1 MQGRIREIAGQADPI
16 SRTYAVRIA
25 VNAPPQTMRLGMT
38 ASVALTVEDE
48 AAPMVVPLTALT
60 ESDGGTVVF
69 VVDAA
74 NKVVQDGRR
83 RRGHRRRRRTLSPAG
98 CRPATWW

>member
-1 MQGRIREIAGQADPI
+1 
-16 SRTYAVRIA
+16 
-25 VNAPPQTMRLGMT
+25 MRLGMT
-38 ASVALTVEDE
+38 ASVSLSVDDE

-74 NKVVQDGRR
+74 NKVVRKTAVGVGDIADVGVSIASGLQAGDMVVTAGVQFLRDGMRVR
-83 RRGHRRRRRTLSPAG
+83 LPGERQ
-98 CRPATWW
+98 